1 MLGQS
6 YYSYILLLI
15 KALIVFIDL
24 LGQYKY
30 GRVPVTG
37 SGLVAHF
44 MSSAVVAV
52 SLSFLQLV
60 TTLKM
65 MLILELFKEKIW
77 TEE

>member
-52 SLSFLQLV
+52 SLSFL
-60 TTLKM
+60 
-65 MLILELFKEKIW
+65 
-77 TEE
+77 